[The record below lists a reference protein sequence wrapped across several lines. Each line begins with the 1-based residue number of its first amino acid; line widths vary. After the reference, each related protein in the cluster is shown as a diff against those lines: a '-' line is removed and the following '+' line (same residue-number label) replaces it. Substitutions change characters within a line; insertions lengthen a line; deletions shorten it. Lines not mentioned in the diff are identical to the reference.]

1 MNILP
6 LLYILDDDEMM
17 CQFLNEKFKTDFDIS
32 TFTKED
38 DCLAAIQLKAPQYF
52 IIDQNL
58 ENTTGL
64 EFCETHLESLN
75 NTEVIFLSS
84 QNDLT
89 IVFDIINSNIG
100 KYVIKDENMLECL
113 THLFAGN
120 LEAYEELL

>member
-1 MNILP
+1 MDITRTLF
-6 LLYILDDDEMM
+6 ILDDDEMM
-17 CQFLNEKFKTDFDIS
+17 CQFLNQKFKNDFHIS
-32 TFTKED
+32 YFTLEE
-38 DCLAAIQLKAPQYF
+38 DCLAALKTKSPDFF

-58 ENTTGL
+58 ETTTGL
-64 EFCETHLESLN
+64 EFCEIHKPLLINS
-75 NTEVIFLSS
+75 EVVFLSS

-113 THLFAGN
+113 GHLFTGN